1 MVLWTTLRASALI
14 CAMRRWERVRG
25 WWLLAIAAAG
35 GAAAA
40 ALTRSL
46 PTAAGSALVAVGAA
60 VAGVLSRRGSE
71 ALDESARLSLE
82 MREKLLRDRH
92 GRLPRVRDITDP
104 VSVGVHPTA
113 AISAEGGQAAFSA
126 VPPFIR
132 RDKTSELEEKLHH
145 LPDHPFVVVVGDS
158 TAGKSRAAFQAVQTC
173 LPGHWFIQP
182 DPDDRSSLQAAKA
195 ATVQRGHCVVWLD
208 DLERYL
214 GAGGLTAHSL
224 QQMTPAGRDIVVVAT
239 IRAQESARYGG
250 LSDGGDAAGERR
262 AGRGVL
268 ELAHEIRLQRR
279 WSDTEVGRAQ
289 TFRDRRIAD
298 ALAHADRYGVAEYLA
313 AGPQLLAAAQNAW
326 APEGRHTRA
335 AALVAAA
342 VDARRAGWHR
352 PLPVGLL
359 RELHEHYLTARGGA
373 MLRPEPWDAAVAWAT
388 TPLYA
393 TSSLLTPDGRHV
405 DCYHV
410 FDYLPDA
417 VDAAPESP
425 PVIAQAWTML
435 ITAADGQTCV
445 DIGWAAYRRRHWET
459 ADDAFRKAMDSGV
472 VLGATGLAR
481 RLAHTWQTQQAA
493 DLLRTALSSAP
504 ADTDPA
510 ELLEIRDDLAWWTG
524 AAGNVQEALET
535 ARDVWRDSCRI
546 YGDEHEFS
554 LRAGLTVARW
564 TGHAGHTGEAL
575 RIALQVQEGCI
586 RALGP
591 DHRATLSSRFEV
603 AAWSGEHGNR
613 DEAIRLWRELD
624 ADATLLFGEFDK
636 LTSDTRWNL
645 AATTIANG
653 DIQDGLRLLENVV
666 ASRTVIYGEDHPR
679 TLAVR
684 LQLAGETGKA
694 GRVTRAVEMAG
705 AVTSDST
712 RFLGADHEITLYG
725 HYQIALWTAVLG
737 ETGQATALFS
747 TLLANSER
755 ILGPDHELTRDTRE
769 QLDEA
774 PGHTID
780 YPHPTSW

>member
-14 CAMRRWERVRG
+14 CAMRRWKRVRG
-25 WWLLAIAAAG
+25 WWLLAIAAAS

-40 ALTRSL
+40 SLTRSL
-46 PTAAGSALVAVGAA
+46 PTAAGSALVAVAAA

-113 AISAEGGQAAFSA
+113 AISAEGGQAASSA
-126 VPPFIR
+126 VPPFIC
-132 RDKTSELEEKLHH
+132 RDKTSDLEEALR
-145 LPDHPFVVVVGDS
+145 DHPFVVVVGES

-173 LPGHWFIQP
+173 LPGHWFVQP
-182 DPDDRSSLQAAKA
+182 DPDDRSSLRAASA
-195 ATVQRGHCVVWLD
+195 AAVHKGHCVVWLD

-224 QQMTPAGRDIVVVAT
+224 RQMIHEGRDVVVVAT
-239 IRAQESARYGG
+239 IRAQESARYAG
-250 LSDGGDAAGERR
+250 LSDDSDAAGELR

-279 WSDTEVGRAQ
+279 WSGTEVGRAQ

-326 APEGRHTRA
+326 APEGRHTRG

-342 VDARRAGWHR
+342 VDARRAGWR
-352 PLPVGLL
+352 QPLPGGLL

-388 TPLYA
+388 TRLYA
-393 TSSLLTPDGRHV
+393 TSSLLIPDDRHV

-425 PVIAQAWTML
+425 PVIAQAWTLL

-445 DIGWAAYRRRHWET
+445 DIGWAAHRRRHWQA
-459 ADDAFRKAMDSGV
+459 ADDAFRKAMASGV
-472 VLGATGLAR
+472 AVAATGLAQ
-481 RLAHTWQTQQAA
+481 RLGETWQLQQAA
-493 DLLRTALSSAP
+493 DLLRTALSAAP

-510 ELLEIRDDLAWWTG
+510 ELLEIRGALSWWTG
-524 AAGNVQEALET
+524 GAGNLPEALET
-535 ARDVWRDSCRI
+535 AKDVWHDSRRI

-554 LRAGLTVARW
+554 LRAGLRVARW

-575 RIALQVQEGCI
+575 RIALQVQEDCI

-591 DHRATLSSRFEV
+591 DHTATLSSRFEV
-603 AAWSGEHGNR
+603 AAWSAEPGNS
-613 DEAIRLWRELD
+613 DETIRLWRELD
-624 ADATLLFGEFDK
+624 ADATLLFGEFNT

-645 AATTIANG
+645 ASWTLING
-653 DIQDGLRLLENVV
+653 DIHHGLRLLEDVI

-694 GRVTRAVEMAG
+694 GRVTQAVEMAG
-705 AVTSDST
+705 TVTSDST
-712 RFLGADHEITLYG
+712 RFLGAGHEITLYG

-737 ETGQATALFS
+737 DTGQATALFS
-747 TLLANSER
+747 ALLANSER

-769 QLDEA
+769 QLDET
-774 PGHTID
+774 PGHTIH
-780 YPHPTSW
+780 YPLPTAW